1 MFKTSRAETPFDP
14 TIPERPGWEG
24 MFVHWLA
31 DRDHGDTKTTVFNV
45 TQFPPNRS
53 HEIHRHV
60 NAEEYFFVLEGSG
73 LHLTRYEPVRLHKGD
88 LVFIPQGEWHGFA
101 NDTEEPTLAVT
112 VMGGVA
118 HYSDAGYE
126 ILPGPNPSVIAALKD
141 SAA

>member
-1 MFKTSRAETPFDP
+1 
-14 TIPERPGWEG
+14 

-88 LVFIPQGEWHGFA
+88 LVFLPQGEWHGFA

-126 ILPGPNPSVIAALKD
+126 TLPGPNPSVIAALKD